1 MDWNFFDCC
10 YTDSFIVADEVT
22 DNRSKD
28 FFLDYLSKNWK
39 NIGVHTTAD
48 YCHCDL
54 AAYNGETNT
63 LLTFELKK
71 RNVPS
76 DLYGDALLTMK
87 KYRYLTESSKNL
99 KNIYPKLNIRNLLV
113 TFYNDNVFYMWNIN
127 DYSDWNKITMSG
139 VTEKSRGD
147 RRKREVDVFVYRPNK
162 SLLKVEDPNISKIYQ
177 S

>member
-28 FFLDYLSKNWK
+28 FFIDYLSKNWK

-87 KYRYLTESSKNL
+87 KYRYLTESSESL

-147 RRKREVDVFVYRPNK
+147 RRKREVDVFVYRPDK
-162 SLLKVEDPNISKIYQ
+162 SLLKVNDPNISKIYQ